1 MEQSSQYLPEITNRL
16 AGQAPSPL
24 AESTVKF
31 LSLGWFQRW
40 GRMMH
45 LRSVIGHVTEWAS
58 QGFSRKKGSLD
69 SSSVSPGSLHWAHMH
84 PAHSIPHSCC
94 RWAISPLSIFTQI
107 FSGCAKK
114 DVGTYSEC
122 LPSERVCPCKQGC
135 MRAHISEIRVLLCRC
150 VSNPEPFK
158 MLIFVWKGI
167 KNGQTKELKYTENML
182 EPTWEADWESCP
194 GICSPR
200 GLTQQV
206 MPTALWKLQSSSQ
219 MLLLWVVIWKQT
231 FPIACLMSESFQP
244 QSVEKRQ
251 GCIKK

>member
-40 GRMMH
+40 GRMVH
-45 LRSVIGHVTEWAS
+45 LSSVIGHVTEWAS

-69 SSSVSPGSLHWAHMH
+69 SSSASPGSLHWAHMH
-84 PAHSIPHSCC
+84 PAHSIPHSHC

-107 FSGCAKK
+107 FSRCAKN

-122 LPSERVCPCKQGC
+122 LPSERVCPCKHGC
-135 MRAHISEIRVLLCRC
+135 MRAHISEIRILLCRC

-158 MLIFVWKGI
+158 MLIFVCFYNILIHCSLNEGSQAFFIPLQLPNGHWYKNLLPQKNVPKEQQMQWILGI
-167 KNGQTKELKYTENML
+167 GLKPFL
-182 EPTWEADWESCP
+182 
-194 GICSPR
+194 
-200 GLTQQV
+200 
-206 MPTALWKLQSSSQ
+206 
-219 MLLLWVVIWKQT
+219 
-231 FPIACLMSESFQP
+231 
-244 QSVEKRQ
+244 SVYSNNPL
-251 GCIKK
+251 